1 MTKPSQAPTTDPP
14 EPGTR
19 PDGVTDDPALPPA
32 PWLRFSWL
40 LATPWLAFLA
50 FPVAG
55 ILQSPLSGAAA
66 AIPLTAIAAFAG
78 VYVYAFIVNA
88 RTLGQDS
95 RGAVLLGVL
104 GLLTVP
110 VFVAVGVDAF
120 GMFTFL
126 ATYAIFSQPL
136 RRAVRFILILIV
148 AMAVVLILTD
158 HLDRWFY
165 LLITGGTAAFVGMIR
180 WIDDRQQQRDVLEN
194 QLVITAERE
203 RVARDVH
210 DVLGHSL
217 TVVTVKA
224 ELAERLVDVDPAA
237 AKAEIAAIRSLT
249 REALS
254 EVRATVSGL
263 RVARLADE
271 LESARTALTD
281 AGIDADV
288 PTDPAVVDPRHRIV
302 VAWVL
307 REAITN
313 VVRHSGAGRCEVSLG
328 SSSLVVADDGV
339 GPGGAA
345 EAGGLRGARE
355 RVRAAGGTLTVRP
368 GETGGTRVEV
378 HW

>member
-1 MTKPSQAPTTDPP
+1 MSAP
-14 EPGTR
+14 
-19 PDGVTDDPALPPA
+19 DPATE
-32 PWLRFSWL
+32 PWAKFSWL
-40 LATPWLAFLA
+40 LATPWLVFLV
-50 FPVAG
+50 FPVTG
-55 ILQSPLSGAAA
+55 ILQAPAPWWLRVFA
-66 AIPLTAIAAFAG
+66 LTAVLAFAG
-78 VYVYAFIVNA
+78 TYLFGFITNA
-88 RTLGQDS
+88 RTPVGSARNHVIL
-95 RGAVLLGVL
+95 AILFVL
-104 GLLTVP
+104 TAP
-110 VFVAVGVDAF
+110 VFAVVGLDAF
-120 GMFTFL
+120 GMFTFPPV
-126 ATYAIFSQPL
+126 YAVFSQPL
-136 RRAVRFILILIV
+136 RRAIILAGGLVVIV
-148 AMAVVLILTD
+148 ATTVLLAGSPE
-158 HLDRWFY
+158 R
-165 LLITGGTAAFVGMIR
+165 LLYAGTITGTTLFVGLIR
-180 WIDDRQQQRDVLEN
+180 WIDDRHQEREVLER
-194 QLVITAERE
+194 QLTVTAERE

-224 ELAERLVDVDPAA
+224 ELAERLIEADPVA

-249 REALS
+249 REALG
-254 EVRATVSGL
+254 ELRATVSGL

-271 LESARTALTD
+271 LTAAQEALTD

-355 RVRAAGGTLTVRP
+355 RVDAAGGTLTVRP

-378 HW
+378 RW

>member
-1 MTKPSQAPTTDPP
+1 MTTPSEVPTTGTA
-14 EPGTR
+14 EASSGPG
-19 PDGVTDDPALPPA
+19 DALEEPALPPA

-55 ILQSPLSGAAA
+55 ILQSPLTGLAA
-66 AIPLTAIAAFAG
+66 AIPLTAIVAFAG
-78 VYVYAFIVNA
+78 LYVYAFIVNA
-88 RTLGQDS
+88 RTLGQD
-95 RGAVLLGVL
+95 GHAAVLLGIL
-104 GLLTVP
+104 GVLTVP

-136 RRAVRFILILIV
+136 RRAVQFVAVLLL
-148 AMAVVLILTD
+148 AMAVVLISTD

-165 LLITGGTAAFVGMIR
+165 LMITAGTAAFVGMIR
-180 WIDDRQQQRDVLEN
+180 WIDGRQQQRDELEN
-194 QLVITAERE
+194 QLVLTAERE

-224 ELAERLVDVDPAA
+224 ELAERLVDADPEA

-249 REALS
+249 REALG

-271 LESARTALTD
+271 LESARAALID
-281 AGIDADV
+281 AGITAVV
-288 PTDPAVVDPRHRIV
+288 PADPAVVDPRHRIV
-302 VAWVL
+302 LAWVL
-307 REAITN
+307 REAVTN
-313 VVRHSGAGRCEVSLG
+313 VVRHARATRCEVTLASA
-328 SSSLVVADDGV
+328 SMQVIDDGV
-339 GPGGAA
+339 GPGAA
-345 EAGGLRGARE
+345 TESGGLRGARE
-355 RVRAAGGTLTVRP
+355 RVRAAGGTLTVSP
-368 GETGGTRVEV
+368 GEAGGTRVEV